1 MQPDERIVRFL
12 LRHHVLTL
20 ATAGGDGAPYCAH
33 AFYCYD
39 RERNLLVF
47 AAGDETLHGRQMA
60 AHTQVAFAAALETR
74 VVGRVQGIQ
83 GCGIAAEADA
93 AARKSYIARFPYAA
107 AMPGLRLWSIT
118 PTFLKL
124 TDNTLGFGKKLI
136 WNAQE

>member
-12 LRHHVLTL
+12 RRHHVLTL

-47 AAGDETLHGRQMA
+47 AA
-60 AHTQVAFAAALETR
+60 ALETR
-74 VVGRVQGIQ
+74 GVGRVQGIQ